1 MRTWVLAAAA
11 AVLASGCSQDEPAP
25 VENESDSAGALAPG
39 LYQATWTVSGIK
51 STDTSPPSNGI
62 EQGATGTAQG
72 CVAADG
78 TIDPALFAEGE
89 DACTASSSYV
99 RSGRIS
105 MQLECSRPGENGQVM
120 QSVNGSGNAEGIEAE
135 VSTTTYLAAV
145 GDYQMTRT
153 LTAKRV
159 GECPPAGADATLE
172 NAAEAATENSAG

>member
-11 AVLASGCSQDEPAP
+11 AVLASGCSQEAAAP
-25 VENESDSAGALAPG
+25 VENEAETTGELAPG

-51 STDTSPPSNGI
+51 STDTSPPSNGV
-62 EQGATGTAQG
+62 EQGATGTTQG

-78 TIDPALFAEGE
+78 TIDPSLFAEGE
-89 DACTASSSYV
+89 DECTASSSYV
-99 RSGRIS
+99 RGGRIS
-105 MQLECSRPGENGQVM
+105 MQLECSRAGESGQVM
-120 QSVNGSGNAEGIEAE
+120 QSVNGSGNGDGIEAE